1 MPHHLFALPGISMHC
16 LVQVYGVVSCA
27 ISFWTPA
34 TVMAVAYVKIYREA
48 KKQEEQI
55 YSLAYSVGHVVNIN
69 QVGRH

>member
-1 MPHHLFALPGISMHC
+1 
-16 LVQVYGVVSCA
+16 VYGIVSCA

-34 TVMAVAYVKIYREA
+34 SVMVVAYIKIYREA

-69 QVGRH
+69 QVSHYVATDRYINQVGLLL

>member
-1 MPHHLFALPGISMHC
+1 M
-16 LVQVYGVVSCA
+16 QVYGIVSCA

-34 TVMAVAYVKIYREA
+34 SVMAVAYIKIYREA

-69 QVGRH
+69 QVSHYV